1 MMEQYQWSG
10 LSRLFEWKPFSR
22 LTIAGKMLVGYAV
35 LVVLTVTV
43 VGYVLVSLYR
53 INSLSKSI
61 VTVNI
66 PGDTAAGRLSEIL
79 LDQNTYEKR
88 YLILRRQDL
97 SHMYWERAKE
107 FSATLEE
114 LKQVGQTGDL
124 QLATI
129 EKLHAR
135 YGDLYLEMTGYV
147 RKRKLAAAEE
157 LSNGDM
163 SDVVDRLFE
172 LIRSIPPKLR
182 ASREEE
188 MRMIDTVTRSSL
200 RTTIVLLILS
210 TVFSV
215 LASLLVTLYISSSLR
230 KLKAAAGN
238 VAEGDFEHG
247 SELHAEDEIGDLDR
261 AFDTMRIRLKNLEEM
276 YRDASPLTRLP
287 GGIAI
292 EQNIQGRLDR
302 NEPMAVCVMD
312 IDNFKSVNDR
322 YGYALGN
329 EVIIETARIVEQA
342 TKTHGTPSDFV
353 GHIGGDDFVAVTS
366 PERMNL
372 VCGEII
378 AQFDKKVPRYYS
390 DLDRQN
396 GYISGKS
403 RQGVEMKFPLMTISV
418 AVVTNLLRTFRSPL
432 EVSAIAIELKEYAKT
447 FPRSLYVVD
456 KRRT

>member
-1 MMEQYQWSG
+1 MGPSQGSG
-10 LSRLFEWKPFSR
+10 LKWFFDWKPFSR

-43 VGYVLVSLYR
+43 VGYVLVSLSR

-66 PGDTAAGRLSEIL
+66 PGDTAAGRLVETL
-79 LDQNTYEKR
+79 LAQDTYEKR

-97 SHMYWERAKE
+97 SHLYWERAKE

-114 LKQVGQTGDL
+114 LKQAGQTGDL
-124 QLATI
+124 PLETI

-147 RKRKLAAAEE
+147 RKGKITAAEE

-163 SDVVDRLFE
+163 SDVVDRLFV

-182 ASREEE
+182 KSRDDQ
-188 MRMIDTVTRSSL
+188 MRMIDSSTRSTL
-200 RTTIVLLILS
+200 RTTIVLCALS

-215 LASLLVTLYISSSLR
+215 LASLIVTLYIASSLR
-230 KLKAAAGN
+230 KLKAAAGH
-238 VAEGDFEHG
+238 VAKGDFEYG
-247 SELHAEDEIGDLDR
+247 SQLHAEDEIGDLDR
-261 AFDTMRIRLKNLEEM
+261 AFDTMRIRLKKLEEM

-292 EQNIQGRLDR
+292 EQDIQRRLDR

-329 EVIIETARIVEQA
+329 EVIIETARIVDQA
-342 TKTHGTPSDFV
+342 AKTHGTPSDFV
-353 GHIGGDDFVAVTS
+353 GHIGGDDFVAVTGT
-366 PERMNL
+366 ECMNL
-372 VCGEII
+372 VCDEII
-378 AQFDKKVPRYYS
+378 AQFDRKAPQYYS

-403 RQGVEMKFPLMTISV
+403 RQGVEMRFPLMTISI
-418 AVVTNLLRTFRSPL
+418 AVVTNLQRKFHSPL
-432 EVSAIAIELKEYAKT
+432 EMSAVAIELKEYAKT
-447 FPRSLYVVD
+447 FPRSLYVVN
-456 KRRT
+456 KRRS